1 MQEMWVWSL
10 SLTLSVDTPFTLP
23 FLSDPHPHCNLDAN
37 SQLRPP
43 WSHDTLTL
51 CLQSNLALPL

>member
-1 MQEMWVWSL
+1 MPPSPF
-10 SLTLSVDTPFTLP
+10 TLSVDTPFTLP
-23 FLSDPHPHCNLDAN
+23 FLSDPHPHCTLEAN